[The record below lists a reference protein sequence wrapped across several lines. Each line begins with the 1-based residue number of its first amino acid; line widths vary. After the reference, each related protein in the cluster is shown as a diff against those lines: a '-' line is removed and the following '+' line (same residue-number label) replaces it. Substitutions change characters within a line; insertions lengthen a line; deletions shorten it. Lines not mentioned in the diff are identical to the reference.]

1 MTWLRSCVLAGVFL
15 FAGLGVRPAFGA
27 IVTVEIEGVVD
38 SVRLGGGMGLDGSV
52 AIGSAMKG
60 TCIYDSLTPDE
71 VPSEVAGRYALI
83 DISMSI
89 GNYAFNPEGTNNDGP
104 YFEIGVV
111 DPTYWVRCPVARF
124 EGTVFLNGIART
136 YYDLSWSINEFTVM
150 RLWTGSRGYIST
162 DALPDSFPDV
172 SVFDLRNRFDVGF
185 RDYEDQ
191 FFGISGHLTS
201 LTATVIPEPSV
212 IALLG
217 LGSLVV
223 LRRK

>member
-1 MTWLRSCVLAGVFL
+1 MTWLRSCVLGGVVL
-15 FAGLGVRPAFGA
+15 FAGLGMRPAFGA
-27 IVTVEIEGVVD
+27 IVTVEVEGVVD
-38 SVRLGGGMGLDGSV
+38 SVRLGVGMALDGSV
-52 AIGSAMKG
+52 QIGSTMMG
-60 TCIYDSLTPDE
+60 SFVYDMDAPDE
-71 VPSEVAGRYALI
+71 IAYPTTGRYELI
-83 DISMSI
+83 SASMSI
-89 GNYAFNPEGTNNDGP
+89 GNYAFNPQGTNNDGP

-124 EGTVFLNGIART
+124 EGTVFLNGIPRT
-136 YYDLSWSINEFTVM
+136 YYDLSWSINEFIVM
-150 RLWTGSRGYIST
+150 RLWTGSSGYIST

-201 LTATVIPEPSV
+201 LTATHIPEPSIIV
-212 IALLG
+212 LLG

-223 LRRK
+223 LKRK